1 MSAATLLLLVTMVL
15 STTPAVP
22 AASMVRVGD
31 DRSAPVGVHVE
42 ESVRGE
48 RSLRVRHRVQRNK
61 PTVSAA
67 SCLIRPAERHA
78 SIPSEVAHRDGSIE
92 ARHAHV
98 RVELIALPPPV
109 QG

>member
-22 AASMVRVGD
+22 AASMVLIGD
-31 DRSAPVGVHVE
+31 DRSAPASVNVE
-42 ESVRGE
+42 ASGRGE
-48 RSLRVRHRVQRNK
+48 RSLRVRHRVLNNK

-67 SCLIRPAERHA
+67 ACLIRPAKRLGT
-78 SIPSEVAHRDGSIE
+78 IFPGGAHRDGSIE
-92 ARHAHV
+92 VGHAHL

-109 QG
+109 LG